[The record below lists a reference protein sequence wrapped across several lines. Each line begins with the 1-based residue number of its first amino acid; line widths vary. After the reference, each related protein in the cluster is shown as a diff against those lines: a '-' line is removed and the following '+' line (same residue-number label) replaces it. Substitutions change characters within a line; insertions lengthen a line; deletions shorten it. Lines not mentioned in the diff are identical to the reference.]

1 MSHDAPTVDVSERL
15 RLLGTAHVAT
25 ASVEAVNAQ
34 IAEFK
39 PDIVAVELCQG
50 RYDTLVNERRLDN
63 EGLLKVI
70 KEGKAPMILLQSML
84 GAEQRKLG
92 LDEGQQPGAELL
104 AAVQTARAA
113 GCEVALVDRDIQVTL
128 RRAWKRMRFKEKR
141 QLMMSLLGDEEDD
154 EDDLDVND
162 LLQDADLL
170 SSMMQELKGFSPG
183 AGEVLIDERD
193 AYIAGK
199 LQALPSDQRVL
210 AVLGAGHLEGVR
222 HHLEAPVAG
231 IDLSELDQLP
241 KRSTVTKAL
250 PWALPLIMVAAIAG
264 VLSTTSGVDWIEFF
278 TVWTAANAAFAAL
291 ACLLA
296 RGHPLAVL
304 TAALASPITSLNPA
318 LAAGWFAGY
327 VQLKVAEPTAADL
340 QAFLKLDDMKA
351 FWTNPAGK
359 VLLVT
364 ALTNVGSSIGAWAV
378 PFILLGGLSG

>member
-104 AAVQTARAA
+104 AAVQTAQAA

-154 EDDLDVND
+154 EDELDVND

-241 KRSTVTKAL
+241 TRSTVTKAL
-250 PWALPLIMVAAIAG
+250 PWALPLIMIAAIAG
-264 VLSTTSGVDWIEFF
+264 VLSTTSGVDWVEFF

-327 VQLKVAEPTAADL
+327 VQLKVVEPTAADL

>member
-15 RLLGTAHVAT
+15 RLLGTAHIAT
-25 ASVEAVNAQ
+25 ASVEAVNTQ

-141 QLMMSLLGDEEDD
+141 QLMMSLLGDEEEDD
-154 EDDLDVND
+154 DDLDVND

-199 LQALPSDQRVL
+199 LQALPTDKRVL

-222 HHLEAPVAG
+222 LRLESPEVAV
-231 IDLSELDQLP
+231 DFSQLDELP
-241 KRSTVTKAL
+241 KRSAVTKAL
-250 PWALPLIMVAAIAG
+250 PWALPLIMIAAIAG
-264 VLSTTSGVDWIEFF
+264 VLSTTSGVDWVEFF

-327 VQLKVAEPTAADL
+327 VQLKVAEPTAGDL
-340 QAFLKLDDMKA
+340 QAFLKLEDLKA

-364 ALTNVGSSIGAWAV
+364 ALTNIGSSIGAWAV

>member
-154 EDDLDVND
+154 EDELDVND
-162 LLQDADLL
+162 LLKDADLL

-304 TAALASPITSLNPA
+304 TAGLASPITSLNPA

>member
-1 MSHDAPTVDVSERL
+1 MASPTVDVNDRL
-15 RLLGTAHVAT
+15 RLLGTAHIAT
-25 ASVEAVNAQ
+25 ASVEAVKEQ
-34 IAEFK
+34 IATFQ

-50 RYDTLVNERRLDN
+50 RYDTLVNDRRLDN

-84 GAEQRKLG
+84 SAEQRKLG

-104 AAVQTARAA
+104 AAVQTAEEAE
-113 GCEVALVDRDIQVTL
+113 CEVALVDRDIQVTL

-141 QLMMSLLGDEEDD
+141 QLLTSLFLDDEDEDD
-154 EDDLDVND
+154 EDLDVNQ
-162 LLQDADLL
+162 LLQDSDLL
-170 SSMMQELKGFSPG
+170 SSMMEELKGFSPG

-199 LQALPSDQRVL
+199 LRALPQEKKIL
-210 AVLGAGHLEGVR
+210 AVLGAGHLQGVET
-222 HHLEAPVAG
+222 HLNSTTSANIEALA
-231 IDLSELDQLP
+231 ELP
-241 KRSTVTKAL
+241 SPSRVFKFL
-250 PWALPLIMVAAIAG
+250 PWALPLVMIGVIAMV
-264 VLSTTSGVDWIEFF
+264 VSTSSGVDWVEFF
-278 TVWTAANAAFAAL
+278 TVWTAANAVCAAL

-327 VQLKVAEPTAADL
+327 VQLKVAEPTAGDL
-340 QAFLKLDDMKA
+340 QTFLKLDDMKA

-364 ALTNVGSSIGAWAV
+364 ALTNLGSMAGAWIA
-378 PFILLGGLSG
+378 PFILLGGLAS

>member
-154 EDDLDVND
+154 EDELDVND
-162 LLQDADLL
+162 LLKDADLL

-340 QAFLKLDDMKA
+340 QAFLKLDDLKA